1 MYAEKEFEEWWDVY
15 CKTHTY
21 KSERDRCVAHNAF
34 LAGRQAAIDS
44 VNSLPH
50 RAMFDAG
57 VEQGI
62 KEGRKQGLEEAEGI
76 AEPIGRGSMCSNVG
90 PVVAAAIRQRIEE
103 WK

>member
-76 AEPIGRGSMCSNVG
+76 AGRLTGRLLG
-90 PVVAAAIRQRIEE
+90 RIFR
-103 WK
+103 